1 MASTVPME
9 APICLVEN
17 SNGELIV
24 NQQGLQILT
33 SITKPVVVVAIV
45 GMYRTGKSYLM
56 NKLAGKNKGFSLGS
70 TVQSHTKGIWMWC
83 VPHPIKSDHTL
94 VLLDTEGLGDVE
106 KGDSKNDS
114 WIFALAILLSSTFVY
129 NSMNTINH
137 QALEQMQYVKELTE
151 LIKVKSSPN
160 VVGEDSAEFVGFFP
174 DFVWT
179 VRDFTLELELDGRP
193 ITPDEYLENA
203 LKLSKGEHPKIHM
216 ANLPREC
223 IRKFFPKRKCFTFD
237 RPTNNRSI
245 LAHLEDVQESQLEP
259 AFKDQA
265 ENFCSYIFS
274 NAKPKTLSG
283 GIMVNGNRLGKLLE
297 TYVKTISRG
306 DIPCLENAVLALA
319 QTENSAAVQK
329 ATNHYVEQM
338 KLRVDFPTETLQDL
352 LNLHTDCEKE
362 AISIFMKH
370 SFKDDT
376 NKFKKELVENLESKK
391 DDFICQN
398 EEESTKYCQSKLEN
412 LSQTLILAISQ
423 GTYSVPGG
431 YQLYRKEREKIMNDY
446 HQLPRKGVKADEVLQ
461 KFLQSLAMT
470 EEAILQTD
478 QALTEQE
485 KALEVEQ
492 VKREAA
498 EKEKKLL
505 EQQQMEMQQ
514 KMEAQ
519 QRSYEENIKQ
529 LKQKMEEDRKQI
541 LKEQEAILDHK
552 LKVTMASTVPMEAPI
567 CLVENSNGEL
577 IVNQQGLQI
586 LTSITKPVVVVA
598 IVGMYRTG
606 KSYLMNK
613 LAGKNKGFSL
623 GSTVQSHTKGIWMW
637 CVPHP
642 IKFDHTLVLL
652 DTEGL
657 RDVEK
662 GDSKNDSWIF
672 ALAILLSSTFIYNS
686 MNTINHQALEQM
698 QYVTELTELIK
709 VKSSPNV
716 VGEDSAE
723 FVGFF
728 PDFVWTVRD
737 FTLELKLN
745 GLPITPDEYLENA
758 LKLSKGNHRKIQM
771 ANLPRECIR
780 KFFPKRKCFTFDRP
794 TNNKSILAHLEDVQE
809 SQLEPAFKD
818 QAENFCSYI
827 FSNAK
832 PKTLS
837 GGIMVNGNRLG
848 KLLETYVKTISRGD
862 IPCLENAVL
871 ALAQTENSAAVQKA
885 TNHYVEQMK
894 LRVDFPTETLQDLL
908 NLHTDCEKEAISIF
922 MKHSFKDDTNK
933 FKKELVADEVLQKFL
948 QSLAM
953 TEEAILQTDQ
963 ALTEQEKALEVEQV
977 KREAAEKEK
986 KLLEQ
991 QQMEMQQKMEAQ
1003 QRSYEENIKQL
1014 KQKMEEDRKQ
1024 ILKEQEAILDH
1035 KLKEQKRL
1043 MEEGFHA
1050 KAKEMEKQMKD
1061 LQEKFD
1067 AENNKSQFSSFLDHF
1082 SNVLMIVLPGAGKLL
1097 GLAMKLLSKAVP

>member
-203 LKLSKGEHPKIHM
+203 LKLSKG
-216 ANLPREC
+216 
-223 IRKFFPKRKCFTFD
+223 
-237 RPTNNRSI
+237 
-245 LAHLEDVQESQLEP
+245 
-259 AFKDQA
+259 
-265 ENFCSYIFS
+265 
-274 NAKPKTLSG
+274 
-283 GIMVNGNRLGKLLE
+283 LGKLLE

-552 LKVTMASTVPMEAPI
+552 LK
-567 CLVENSNGEL
+567 
-577 IVNQQGLQI
+577 
-586 LTSITKPVVVVA
+586 
-598 IVGMYRTG
+598 
-606 KSYLMNK
+606 
-613 LAGKNKGFSL
+613 
-623 GSTVQSHTKGIWMW
+623 
-637 CVPHP
+637 
-642 IKFDHTLVLL
+642 
-652 DTEGL
+652 
-657 RDVEK
+657 
-662 GDSKNDSWIF
+662 
-672 ALAILLSSTFIYNS
+672 
-686 MNTINHQALEQM
+686 
-698 QYVTELTELIK
+698 
-709 VKSSPNV
+709 
-716 VGEDSAE
+716 
-723 FVGFF
+723 
-728 PDFVWTVRD
+728 
-737 FTLELKLN
+737 
-745 GLPITPDEYLENA
+745 
-758 LKLSKGNHRKIQM
+758 
-771 ANLPRECIR
+771 
-780 KFFPKRKCFTFDRP
+780 
-794 TNNKSILAHLEDVQE
+794 
-809 SQLEPAFKD
+809 
-818 QAENFCSYI
+818 
-827 FSNAK
+827 
-832 PKTLS
+832 
-837 GGIMVNGNRLG
+837 
-848 KLLETYVKTISRGD
+848 
-862 IPCLENAVL
+862 
-871 ALAQTENSAAVQKA
+871 
-885 TNHYVEQMK
+885 
-894 LRVDFPTETLQDLL
+894 
-908 NLHTDCEKEAISIF
+908 
-922 MKHSFKDDTNK
+922 
-933 FKKELVADEVLQKFL
+933 
-948 QSLAM
+948 
-953 TEEAILQTDQ
+953 
-963 ALTEQEKALEVEQV
+963 
-977 KREAAEKEK
+977 
-986 KLLEQ
+986 
-991 QQMEMQQKMEAQ
+991 
-1003 QRSYEENIKQL
+1003 
-1014 KQKMEEDRKQ
+1014 
-1024 ILKEQEAILDH
+1024 
-1035 KLKEQKRL
+1035 EQKRL

-1097 GLAMKLLSKAVP
+1097 GLAMKVLSKVVP

>member
-376 NKFKKELVENLESKK
+376 NKFKKELV
-391 DDFICQN
+391 
-398 EEESTKYCQSKLEN
+398 
-412 LSQTLILAISQ
+412 
-423 GTYSVPGG
+423 
-431 YQLYRKEREKIMNDY
+431 
-446 HQLPRKGVKADEVLQ
+446 
-461 KFLQSLAMT
+461 
-470 EEAILQTD
+470 
-478 QALTEQE
+478 
-485 KALEVEQ
+485 
-492 VKREAA
+492 
-498 EKEKKLL
+498 
-505 EQQQMEMQQ
+505 
-514 KMEAQ
+514 
-519 QRSYEENIKQ
+519 
-529 LKQKMEEDRKQI
+529 
-541 LKEQEAILDHK
+541 
-552 LKVTMASTVPMEAPI
+552 
-567 CLVENSNGEL
+567 
-577 IVNQQGLQI
+577 
-586 LTSITKPVVVVA
+586 
-598 IVGMYRTG
+598 
-606 KSYLMNK
+606 
-613 LAGKNKGFSL
+613 
-623 GSTVQSHTKGIWMW
+623 
-637 CVPHP
+637 
-642 IKFDHTLVLL
+642 
-652 DTEGL
+652 
-657 RDVEK
+657 
-662 GDSKNDSWIF
+662 
-672 ALAILLSSTFIYNS
+672 
-686 MNTINHQALEQM
+686 
-698 QYVTELTELIK
+698 
-709 VKSSPNV
+709 
-716 VGEDSAE
+716 
-723 FVGFF
+723 
-728 PDFVWTVRD
+728 
-737 FTLELKLN
+737 
-745 GLPITPDEYLENA
+745 
-758 LKLSKGNHRKIQM
+758 
-771 ANLPRECIR
+771 
-780 KFFPKRKCFTFDRP
+780 
-794 TNNKSILAHLEDVQE
+794 
-809 SQLEPAFKD
+809 
-818 QAENFCSYI
+818 
-827 FSNAK
+827 
-832 PKTLS
+832 
-837 GGIMVNGNRLG
+837 
-848 KLLETYVKTISRGD
+848 
-862 IPCLENAVL
+862 
-871 ALAQTENSAAVQKA
+871 
-885 TNHYVEQMK
+885 
-894 LRVDFPTETLQDLL
+894 
-908 NLHTDCEKEAISIF
+908 
-922 MKHSFKDDTNK
+922 
-933 FKKELVADEVLQKFL
+933 ADEVLQKFL

-1097 GLAMKLLSKAVP
+1097 GLAMKVLSKVVP

>member
-376 NKFKKELVENLESKK
+376 NKFKKELV
-391 DDFICQN
+391 
-398 EEESTKYCQSKLEN
+398 
-412 LSQTLILAISQ
+412 
-423 GTYSVPGG
+423 
-431 YQLYRKEREKIMNDY
+431 
-446 HQLPRKGVKADEVLQ
+446 ADEVLQ

-933 FKKELVADEVLQKFL
+933 FKKELVENLESKKDDFICQNEEESTKYCQSKLENLSQTLILAISQGTYSVPGGYQLYRKEREKIMNDYHQLPRKGVKADEVLQKFL